1 MILKLISLYHIRNFE
16 KRQFKINP
24 NLTAIF
30 GDNAR
35 GKTNLLEGIY
45 FILKGDNNPEQ
56 DPGRVRFKQIKRV
69 LIGVIY

>member
-1 MILKLISLYHIRNFE
+1 MILKSIFLNHFRNFD
-16 KRQFKINP
+16 KIQFKINP

-45 FILKGDNNPEQ
+45 FILKGEGFRESKEEQ
-56 DPGRVRFKQIKRV
+56 LIKFIEKNLV
-69 LIGVIY
+69 